1 MDHVAGYGVA
11 IDLTL
16 RDVQQRL
23 REQGL
28 PWDMAKGFD
37 TSCPLSD
44 FIPAAQVHDP
54 QNLGLSLAVNGEMRQ
69 NGTTADMA
77 FPIATLISAASAIF
91 TLEKGDIL
99 LTGTPAGVGPL
110 QPGDR
115 VEAAIEGLIRLN
127 VGIH

>member
-1 MDHVAGYGVA
+1 
-11 IDLTL
+11 
-16 RDVQQRL
+16 
-23 REQGL
+23 
-28 PWDMAKGFD
+28 MAKGFD

-44 FIPAAQVHDP
+44 FIPAAQVPDPHD
-54 QNLGLSLAVNGEMRQ
+54 LRLTLTVNGETRQ

-110 QPGDR
+110 QPGDQ
-115 VEAAIEGLIRLN
+115 VDAAIEGLIRLEI
-127 VGIH
+127 GIH